1 MSAANPWLAAQE
13 LLAIRLDNAGDV
25 VMLGPALRAV
35 KQTNPAARITLLA
48 SPGGAPAATLLPWV
62 DDVLVWRSLWQD
74 LGQLPFDP
82 PRERELID
90 LLASRGFDAALI
102 FTSFSQTPHVAAYA
116 CYQAGIPLRAGESKE
131 FAGATL
137 TTELRGTPDE
147 THQVDRNLRLVAAL
161 GFAHLDP
168 ALEIA
173 ISEVARHEVG
183 RRLQSASIDAS
194 SRIALIHPGASAG
207 ARRYP
212 AARFGA
218 AARQLQQQGWQVV
231 MTGTTREQALL
242 HEVELAAGDGVPVCT
257 DLDIATFAALISRAA
272 VVICGNT
279 LPMHLADATRTPLV
293 ALYSGTD
300 LRSQWEPRQT
310 PSCLLSRPTACTPC
324 YRFDCPIG
332 LPCLD
337 VAPEE
342 IVQAV
347 DRVASS
353 RHDRATARRE
363 AVA

>member
-1 MSAANPWLAAQE
+1 MSVANPWLAAQE

-35 KQTNPAARITLLA
+35 KRTNPAARITLLA

-62 DDVLVWRSLWQD
+62 DDILVWRSLWQD

-90 LLASRGFDAALI
+90 LLASRAFDAALI

-137 TTELRGTPDE
+137 TTAVRGTPDA

-173 ISEVARHEVG
+173 IPEAARHEVG
-183 RRLQSASIDAS
+183 RCLQNAGIDAS
-194 SRIALIHPGASAG
+194 SRVALIHPGASAG

-212 AARFGA
+212 AARFA
-218 AARQLQQQGWQVV
+218 SAARQLRERGWQVAV
-231 MTGTTREQALL
+231 TGTAREQTLL
-242 HEVELAAGDGVPVCT
+242 REVEHATGGASVFT
-257 DLDIATFAALISRAA
+257 DLDIANFAALIDRAT
-272 VVICGNT
+272 VVVCGNT

-293 ALYSGTD
+293 ALYAGTD
-300 LRSQWEPRQT
+300 LQSQWEPRQT
-310 PSCLLSRPTACTPC
+310 PACLLSRSTACTPC
-324 YRFDCPIG
+324 YRFECPIG

-337 VAPEE
+337 IAPEE

-347 DRVASS
+347 ARVASGIPH
-353 RHDRATARRE
+353 RPAALPE